1 MRCSECDKVCL
12 FDWAI
17 EHVKSSDLNVCDLP
31 THISDKA
38 VSSKPL
44 MTFDNALTLSRR
56 YLMAASPEA
65 ESTDATVPL
74 QGRNRGDLI
83 RH

>member
-12 FDWAI
+12 LDWAI

-31 THISDKA
+31 MHISDKA

-44 MTFDNALTLSRR
+44 MTFDNALTLSQR
-56 YLMAASPEA
+56 YLMAASLEA
-65 ESTDATVPL
+65 KSTDVIVLL
-74 QGRNRGDLI
+74 QGRNTEDLI
-83 RH
+83 HH